1 MPETAGQ
8 ISGPNRPEEHS
19 VMFVNVMTLELDYRN
34 VVSMSSDCRGI
45 CVCVTPP
52 E

>member
-19 VMFVNVMTLELDYRN
+19 VMFGQCDDIRAGLQECGEHVQ
-34 VVSMSSDCRGI
+34 
-45 CVCVTPP
+45 
-52 E
+52 